1 MKCPIVL
8 STLFA
13 STAFSFA
20 FTPPTTKTYT
30 VAIPTGGVPYTT
42 TLPPCGTVNGY
53 VLVAEPNSPFV
64 PGTTTIFVPPQAS
77 PVARTFTNEAYN
89 LTQVIVMEPLDG
101 ACAPKDLGILTPS
114 AVGAFNLS
122 QYTATGID
130 LFATGVPIST
140 GSAAACPSG
149 YGDET
154 VEGEHPDME
163 PPPPPPV
170 DAAVHPIIDGLNQAT
185 IIAQNLDTLF
195 PAAEQIGTNTTTTT
209 LSFRG
214 HRGRRQSPAAL
225 EPALQLLDGLRQ
237 VGMALRS
244 LQPRL
249 TALAPFKEDEAD
261 KTSGDAVVRALGTFV
276 RVQQGLLNTLVGR
289 ARVIRAVV
297 VPAGRGAAVVE
308 KLVAAEGAIAV
319 DVDGA
324 EGRMLERVSGD
335 GLVAAAVAA
344 VLRALKGVVDSV
356 VYDVGALVPARLE
369 CVDGLK
375 EAVNAAL
382 DEAIK
387 AYD

>member
-101 ACAPKDLGILTPS
+101 YD
-114 AVGAFNLS
+114 
-122 QYTATGID
+122 
-130 LFATGVPIST
+130 
-140 GSAAACPSG
+140 
-149 YGDET
+149 DET
-154 VEGEHPDME
+154 VEGEHLDME

-170 DAAVHPIIDGLNQAT
+170 DAAVQPIIDGLNQAT

-214 HRGRRQSPAAL
+214 RRGRRQSPAAL

-289 ARVIRAVV
+289 A
-297 VPAGRGAAVVE
+297 
-308 KLVAAEGAIAV
+308 LFTL
-319 DVDGA
+319 DVQ
-324 EGRMLERVSGD
+324 V
-335 GLVAAAVAA
+335 
-344 VLRALKGVVDSV
+344 
-356 VYDVGALVPARLE
+356 
-369 CVDGLK
+369 
-375 EAVNAAL
+375 
-382 DEAIK
+382 
-387 AYD
+387 